1 MRITKFVLAL
11 WLTFLTGCSASRAL
25 LVHPGTDPEELM
37 LGSDPRRVSGYVL
50 EDGRRVAFEGTVE
63 ARGDTLRFVR
73 PRLESRGL
81 ELTRPRVIRD
91 VPRDSVVIVNGEY
104 TDVGRSIFL
113 GLGLTAAILLILG
126 LAWASSFT
134 IFGP

>member
-1 MRITKFVLAL
+1 MRITTFVFAL
-11 WLTFLTGCSASRAL
+11 CLTLLTGCSASRAL
-25 LVHPGTDPEELM
+25 LVHPGADPEERM
-37 LGSDPRRVSGYVL
+37 LGSDPQRVSGYVL

-73 PRLESRGL
+73 PRIESRGL
-81 ELTRPRVIRD
+81 ELTKPRVVRD
-91 VPRDSVVIVNGEY
+91 IPRDSVVIVNGEY

-113 GLGLTAAILLILG
+113 GLGLTAAVLLMLG

-134 IFGP
+134 IWGR